1 MLRKTVKDAKPVLSK
16 IRKFDGYTVQNFALE
31 TLPGLYV
38 CGSVYA
44 PRTKGKHA
52 LIICPNGHFGQGRY
66 RKDQQQRMAT
76 LARMGAVCVDY
87 DLYGWGE
94 SALQVGGKAHHTAD
108 AHTIQAMNGIWILD
122 YMLAN
127 RKDIDPA
134 CIGVNGG
141 SGGGTQTVL
150 LTVLDDRFTAAAPV
164 VSLASHLMAVARV
177 KVASPSSWQVE
188 ELAMRS
194 WPPCLPRVPCWW
206 FPTEETGQPRFPVW
220 NILTCN
226 ASTVLRCDGQ
236 GEQCTFAARTP

>member
-1 MLRKTVKDAKPVLSK
+1 MLKGTVKDAKPVLSK

-44 PRTKGKHA
+44 PRSKGKHA

-76 LARMGAVCVDY
+76 LARMGAICVDY

-94 SALQVGGKAHHTAD
+94 SALQVGAEAHHTSD
-108 AHTIQAMNGIWILD
+108 AHTIQAMNGLLILD
-122 YMLAN
+122 DMLAN

-134 CIGVNGG
+134 RIGVNGG

-164 VSLASHLMAVARV
+164 VSLAGGFRRRRLDSHG
-177 KVASPSSWQVE
+177 SPFGISL
-188 ELAMRS
+188 LATH
-194 WPPCLPRVPCWW
+194 L
-206 FPTEETGQPRFPVW
+206 RF
-220 NILTCN
+220 
-226 ASTVLRCDGQ
+226 LRCDGQ
-236 GEQCTFAARTP
+236 GEQCTFAARTS